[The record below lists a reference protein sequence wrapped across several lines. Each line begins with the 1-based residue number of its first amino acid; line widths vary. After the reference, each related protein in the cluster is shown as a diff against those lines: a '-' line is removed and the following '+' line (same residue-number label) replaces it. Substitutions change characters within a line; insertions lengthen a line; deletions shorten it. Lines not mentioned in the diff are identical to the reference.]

1 VGNMLD
7 GMGGIKKEQL
17 ILAPHHL
24 QSKEI
29 LPLMKMATVRNTITV
44 RRNIAKHYYKGPKK
58 KKGPKK
64 GKGKPKKGAVVLYI
78 ASITF

>member
-1 VGNMLD
+1 MGNMLD

-58 KKGPKK
+58 KRARKREKGNQRK
-64 GKGKPKKGAVVLYI
+64 GSSCFTLLR
-78 ASITF
+78 